1 MMMDALKKRKSEL
14 ERMGSTGWVVGV
26 MILNRS
32 GNISW
37 RWGYL
42 SRDLK
47 DVRER
52 FMCIAVGRLL
62 QAEGRSC
69 AKVWHSSRTTWRL
82 VWLKW
87 YEGGVK

>member
-1 MMMDALKKRKSEL
+1 MMMDALKKSKSEL

-47 DVRER
+47 EVRER
-52 FMCIAVGRLL
+52 FM
-62 QAEGRSC
+62 
-69 AKVWHSSRTTWRL
+69 
-82 VWLKW
+82 
-87 YEGGVK
+87 